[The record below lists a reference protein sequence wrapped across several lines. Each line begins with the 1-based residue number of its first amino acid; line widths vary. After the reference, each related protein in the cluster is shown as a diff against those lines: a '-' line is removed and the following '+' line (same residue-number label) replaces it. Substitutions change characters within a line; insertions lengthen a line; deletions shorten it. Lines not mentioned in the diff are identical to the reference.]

1 MRIGKP
7 VIMAVT
13 PKGPPNSYLLE
24 MSFEQLRV
32 FVGLAHLSCLS
43 SRSSL
48 FLPSSVGITTAVGF
62 RCLSSPFDAPAITR
76 LTMRESTFCD
86 SREAEKVVRS
96 AQVLCIAHTSEL
108 ERLEVAAGNLNYSN
122 FIRKASLST
131 YHYVLLCSDSLASRD
146 FFV

>member
-1 MRIGKP
+1 MRMGKP

-48 FLPSSVGITTAVGF
+48 FLPSSVGVTTAVGF

-76 LTMRESTFCD
+76 LTMREFTFCY
-86 SREAEKVVRS
+86 SREGEKVVRS
-96 AQVLCIAHTSEL
+96 AQVLCIAHTSE
-108 ERLEVAAGNLNYSN
+108 VAAGNLNYSN
-122 FIRKASLST
+122 LIRKASLSP